1 MAEQQFYRN
10 SNMMLPIFLT
20 VILTQL
26 ALTHKV
32 RSQIHAN
39 SFYEQIENQHIR
51 PQRHD
56 HMSRLSICFTIQL
69 SAKRIHSETF
79 TSQGKSGLALCMYC
93 LIKGTHVMGLFGGNV
108 NDYCTGSAVQA

>member
-39 SFYEQIENQHIR
+39 SFYE
-51 PQRHD
+51 
-56 HMSRLSICFTIQL
+56 
-69 SAKRIHSETF
+69 
-79 TSQGKSGLALCMYC
+79 
-93 LIKGTHVMGLFGGNV
+93 
-108 NDYCTGSAVQA
+108 